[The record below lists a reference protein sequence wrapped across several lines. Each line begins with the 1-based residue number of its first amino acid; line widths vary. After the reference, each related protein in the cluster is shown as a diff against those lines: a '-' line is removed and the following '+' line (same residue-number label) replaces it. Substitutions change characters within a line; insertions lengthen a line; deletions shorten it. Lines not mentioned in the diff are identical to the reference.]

1 MNSQGLMIAP
11 TLIYGPFSIVEV
23 QIALTFVI
31 DTSSVP
37 SSIIEITCRI
47 RLGMSLPQIWGF
59 LVIPQA

>member
-31 DTSSVP
+31 DTSSVL
-37 SSIIEITCRI
+37 SCMYLDNLQNNGRNVFTTD
-47 RLGMSLPQIWGF
+47 LGF
-59 LVIPQA
+59 LGDT

>member
-31 DTSSVP
+31 DTIPAQFPLLFRDNLQNNNGNVF
-37 SSIIEITCRI
+37 TTD
-47 RLGMSLPQIWGF
+47 LGF
-59 LVIPQA
+59 LGDT